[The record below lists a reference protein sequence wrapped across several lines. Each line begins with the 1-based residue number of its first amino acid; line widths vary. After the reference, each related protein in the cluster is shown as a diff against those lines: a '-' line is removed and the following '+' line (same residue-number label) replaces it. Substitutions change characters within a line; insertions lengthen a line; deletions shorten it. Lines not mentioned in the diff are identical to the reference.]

1 MQLQRLIERR
11 KSTCGALGS
20 FAIVMPLRGGR
31 AAISPGGGMADARD
45 LKSLDRKVMRVR
57 LPPRAQA
64 SVQMGR
70 GDDVPT
76 CFHWDPSSC
85 AMPFPLLCLA
95 VPLITMK
102 HEDEE
107 GDLRK
112 KIFLQV
118 LYNNAGSGR
127 VSRRRRSH
135 PWMLSKKPTQKRRQC
150 MI

>member
-1 MQLQRLIERR
+1 
-11 KSTCGALGS
+11 
-20 FAIVMPLRGGR
+20 
-31 AAISPGGGMADARD
+31 
-45 LKSLDRKVMRVR
+45 
-57 LPPRAQA
+57 
-64 SVQMGR
+64 VQMGR

-112 KIFLQV
+112 KFFCRSSTITQV
-118 LYNNAGSGR
+118 QAEYRDGDGAIHGCCQRSLRKSGAS
-127 VSRRRRSH
+127 V
-135 PWMLSKKPTQKRRQC
+135 
-150 MI
+150 